1 MATHFKLDGTTST
14 TPDDINSQEELQN
27 EVNEFTSKH
36 NDNMDVLRDW
46 RTSQLKE
53 TDWMAYQDSPTMSDE
68 WKTYRQKLR
77 NLPTSTDANLYR
89 IPDADFPI
97 APGESSL
104 SPEALKFCE
113 SSDPLGIATTSWI
126 GITTTG
132 EYFRQA
138 KPTLD
143 VTVSS
148 ASTIY
153 SAASTTNVEFK
164 VNTVNMVVEGEYPWH
179 TFGTD
184 SVVDK
189 LFGYVKIVPNPT
201 THQGIGTVS
210 VSIGSTIFGQVTVD
224 GSLDFNVNVN
234 GVEKMYSVG
243 VTT

>member
-1 MATHFKLDGTTST
+1 MATHFKLDGTIST
-14 TPDDINSQEELQN
+14 TPEDPNSQEELQN
-27 EVNEFTSKH
+27 EVIEFASKQ

-53 TDWMAYQDSPTMSDE
+53 TDWMAYEDSPTMSDE

-77 NLPTSTDANLYR
+77 NLPTSTGANLYR

-104 SPEALKFCE
+104 PAGALTFCE

-132 EYFRQA
+132 VYFRQER
-138 KPTLD
+138 PTLSA
-143 VTVSS
+143 TVSS

-153 SAASTTNVEFK
+153 SAASTPNVEFK
-164 VNTVNMVVEGEYPWH
+164 VNTVNMVSPAEYGWYIEASDPAI
-179 TFGTD
+179 
-184 SVVDK
+184 DK
-189 LFGYVKIVPNPT
+189 KYGYVTVTPDST
-201 THQGIGTVS
+201 THQGIGTIS
-210 VSIGSTIFGQVTVD
+210 VSIGTSEFGQVTID
-224 GSLDFNVNVN
+224 GNIGLNVNVQGTN
-234 GVEKMYSVG
+234 ILYSVG

>member
-14 TPDDINSQEELQN
+14 TSEDVNSQEELKN
-27 EVNEFTSKH
+27 EVIEFASKH

-53 TDWMAYQDSPTMSDE
+53 TDWMAYEDSPPMSDE

-77 NLPTSTDANLYR
+77 NLPVSTDANLFR

-97 APGESSL
+97 APGESEIASD
-104 SPEALKFCE
+104 ALKFCK

-132 EYFRQA
+132 EYFRQN
-138 KPTLD
+138 KPTID
-143 VTVSS
+143 ATVSS

-153 SAASTTNVEFK
+153 SAASTTNIEFK
-164 VNTVNMVVEGEYPWH
+164 VNTVNMAVEAEYPWR
-179 TFGTD
+179 TMGSD
-184 SVVDK
+184 PVVDK
-189 LFGYVKIVPNPT
+189 LFGYVKIVPDPT

-210 VSIGSTIFGQVTVD
+210 VAIGSSIYGQVTMD
-224 GSLDFNVNVN
+224 GNIEFNVNVD
-234 GVEKMYSVG
+234 GLDRAYTVG

>member
-1 MATHFKLDGTTST
+1 MTTKFNLDGTTT
-14 TPDDINSQEELQN
+14 TTLDDPNSQEELKN
-27 EVNEFTSKH
+27 EVNEFASKQ

-53 TDWMAYQDSPTMSDE
+53 TDWMAYEDSPTMSDE

-77 NLPTSTDANLYR
+77 NLPTSTGANLYR

-104 SPEALKFCE
+104 PAGALTFCE

-138 KPTLD
+138 RPTLD

-164 VNTVNMVVEGEYPWH
+164 VNTVNMAVEGEYPWQ

-184 SVVDK
+184 PVVDK
-189 LFGYVKIVPNPT
+189 LNGYVKIVPDPT
-201 THQGIGTVS
+201 THQGIGTVA
-210 VSIGSTIFGQVTVD
+210 VCIGSTIFGQVTVD

-234 GVEKMYSVG
+234 GIEKMYSVG

>member
-1 MATHFKLDGTTST
+1 MATHFKLDGTIST

-27 EVNEFTSKH
+27 EVNEFASKH

-53 TDWMAYQDSPTMSDE
+53 TDWMAYEDSPTMSDE

-77 NLPTSTDANLYR
+77 NLPTSTGANLYR

-104 SPEALKFCE
+104 PAGALTFCE

-132 EYFRQA
+132 VYFRQERPILSA
-138 KPTLD
+138 
-143 VTVSS
+143 TVSS

-153 SAASTTNVEFK
+153 SAASTPNVEFK
-164 VNTVNMVVEGEYPWH
+164 VNTVNMVSPAEYGWYIEASDPAI
-179 TFGTD
+179 
-184 SVVDK
+184 DK
-189 LFGYVKIVPNPT
+189 KYGYVTVTPDST
-201 THQGIGTVS
+201 THQGIGTIS
-210 VSIGSTIFGQVTVD
+210 VSIGTSEFGQVTID
-224 GSLDFNVNVN
+224 GNIGLNVNVQGTN
-234 GVEKMYSVG
+234 ILYSVG

>member
-1 MATHFKLDGTTST
+1 MTTKFKLDGTTTT
-14 TPDDINSQEELQN
+14 TPDDPNSQEELKN
-27 EVNEFTSKH
+27 EVNEFASVQ
-36 NDNMDVLRDW
+36 NDNMDVLREW
-46 RTSQLKE
+46 RKSELKE
-53 TDWMAYQDSPTMSDE
+53 TDWMAFEDTSTMPDG
-68 WKTYRQKLR
+68 WRTYRQKLR
-77 NLPTSTDANLYR
+77 NLPTSTDANRYL

-104 SPEALKFCE
+104 PAGALTFCE

-132 EYFRQA
+132 EYFRQE

-153 SAASTTNVEFK
+153 SAASNTHVEFK
-164 VNTVNMVVEGEYPWH
+164 VNTVNMIAEGEYSWE

-184 SVVDK
+184 PVVDK
-189 LFGYVKIVPNPT
+189 LNGYVKIVPDPT
-201 THQGIGTVS
+201 TNQGIGTVS
-210 VSIGSTIFGQVTVD
+210 VSIGSSIFGQVTMD
-224 GSLDFNVNVN
+224 GNLDFNVYVN
-234 GVEKMYSVG
+234 GIVKLYSVG

>member
-1 MATHFKLDGTTST
+1 MATHFKLDGTISN
-14 TPDDINSQEELQN
+14 TPEDPNSQEELQN
-27 EVNEFTSKH
+27 EVNEFASKH

-53 TDWMAYQDSPTMSDE
+53 TDWMAYEDSPTMSDE
-68 WKTYRQKLR
+68 WKTYRQNLR
-77 NLPTSTDANLYR
+77 NLPVATDANLFR

-104 SPEALKFCE
+104 PSEALKFCK

-126 GITTTG
+126 GVGTDG
-132 EYFRQA
+132 VYFRQQR
-138 KPTLD
+138 PTID
-143 VTVSS
+143 ATVSS

-164 VNTVNMVVEGEYPWH
+164 VNTVNMAVEAEYPWH

-184 SVVDK
+184 PVVDQ
-189 LFGYVKIVPNPT
+189 LNGYVKIVPDPT
-201 THQGIGTVS
+201 THQGIGTVA

-224 GSLDFNVNVN
+224 GSLEFNVNVN
-234 GVEKMYSVG
+234 GIAKMYSVG

>member
-1 MATHFKLDGTTST
+1 MTTKFNLDGTTT
-14 TPDDINSQEELQN
+14 NTLDDPNSQEELKN
-27 EVNEFTSKH
+27 EVNEFASKQ

-53 TDWMAYQDSPTMSDE
+53 TDWMAYEDSPTMSDE

-77 NLPTSTDANLYR
+77 NLPTSTGANLYR

-104 SPEALKFCE
+104 PAGALTFCE

-132 EYFRQA
+132 VYFRQE
-138 KPTLD
+138 KPTLSA
-143 VTVSS
+143 TVSS

-153 SAASTTNVEFK
+153 SAASTPNVKFE
-164 VNTVNMVVEGEYPWH
+164 VNTVNMISQAEYGWQIEASDPAI
-179 TFGTD
+179 
-184 SVVDK
+184 DK
-189 LFGYVKIVPNPT
+189 KYGYVTVTPDST
-201 THQGIGTVS
+201 THQGIGTIS
-210 VSIGSTIFGQVTVD
+210 VSIGTSEFGQVTID
-224 GSLDFNVNVN
+224 GNLGLNVNVE
-234 GVEKMYSVG
+234 GTIILYSVG